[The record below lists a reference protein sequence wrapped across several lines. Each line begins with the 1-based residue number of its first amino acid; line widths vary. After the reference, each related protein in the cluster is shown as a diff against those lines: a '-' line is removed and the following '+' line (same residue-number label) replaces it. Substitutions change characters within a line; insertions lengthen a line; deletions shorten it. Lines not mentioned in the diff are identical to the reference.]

1 MISIVV
7 VDRQAE
13 SRTRLV
19 QEISEFLHTNVRDLD
34 LIPRV
39 NIIPLSRQE
48 LKFHSAPDLCIIG
61 PGIVEHELAD
71 VTAIRKLFPAAAIL
85 ARLRRGADDLA
96 FVEQLARMG
105 VDDVLSDHTTAQ
117 DFLKKLI
124 LLARRMAQRKTG
136 KLIVVDSG
144 KGGVG
149 VTSIVAALG
158 DALVK
163 QGRRTALIDFDFD
176 TQDLSRFLQAR
187 PFVNEN
193 LQLLFDQTR
202 PVTQEFVEQC
212 LVPVWEDEPLL
223 RCMPPSADN
232 EIIFDSRSTY
242 PRTLISLLEIVDALH
257 EFVIVDSGCARGAF
271 LKTLY
276 RLADGVVFVTD
287 NDPASL
293 YASVD
298 RAKRL
303 RGYMAPDAS
312 LTLVSNG
319 AVKHGVPEQLM
330 RDEFA
335 RMIGVASA
343 ECRVV
348 SIPECRAA
356 ARWPGSG
363 GTLLSHGREPLK
375 RGLDSLASAVIGGDE
390 AANLS
395 ARAPLTERL
404 RRSLRR
410 GRANSSRMGSEP
422 VQPLEIGAPAAVPE
436 RAQLP
441 EPLVYSSANS
451 KVAQLPPPP
460 SPDDEGAE
468 DLRRLVGNVR
478 FS

>member
-19 QEISEFLHTNVRDLD
+19 EEISQFLQANVRDLD

-39 NIIPLSRQE
+39 NIVPLSRQE

-61 PGIVEHELAD
+61 PGIIEQELTD
-71 VTAIRKLFPAAAIL
+71 VSSIRKLFPSAAIL

-105 VDDVLSDHTTAQ
+105 IDDVLSEHTTAQ
-117 DFLKKLI
+117 EFLKKLI
-124 LLARRMAQRKTG
+124 LLARRVGQQKAGT
-136 KLIVVDSG
+136 LIVVDSG

-149 VTSIVAALG
+149 VTSVVAGLG

-187 PFVNEN
+187 PFINEN

-223 RCMPPSADN
+223 RCMTPVSDSEN
-232 EIIFDSRSTY
+232 LFDSRSTY
-242 PRTLISLLEIVDALH
+242 PRTLISILEIVDALH
-257 EFVIVDSGCARGAF
+257 EYVIVDAGCARGAF

-276 RLADGVVFVTD
+276 RLADAVVFVAN

-298 RAKRL
+298 RLKHL
-303 RGYMAPDAS
+303 RGYMAPDAK
-312 LTLVSNG
+312 LVLASNG

-330 RDEFA
+330 REEFS
-335 RMIGVASA
+335 RMVGMKSTD
-343 ECRVV
+343 CRVV
-348 SIPECRAA
+348 SIPDCRAG

-363 GTLLSHGREPLK
+363 GTLLSQGKDGIK
-375 RGLDSLASAVIGGDE
+375 RGLDALVTVLTGGEEASGISTLGAI
-390 AANLS
+390 A
-395 ARAPLTERL
+395 ERL
-404 RRSLRR
+404 RRSLTRKSQ
-410 GRANSSRMGSEP
+410 GEIPSGAA
-422 VQPLEIGAPAAVPE
+422 QPKIIEIAAQPAPLQ
-436 RAQLP
+436 QLP
-441 EPLVYSSANS
+441 EPVVYSSTNS
-451 KVAQLPPPP
+451 KVAEIPTPPNAE
-460 SPDDEGAE
+460 PDGAE
-468 DLRRLVGNVR
+468 DLRKLVGNVR